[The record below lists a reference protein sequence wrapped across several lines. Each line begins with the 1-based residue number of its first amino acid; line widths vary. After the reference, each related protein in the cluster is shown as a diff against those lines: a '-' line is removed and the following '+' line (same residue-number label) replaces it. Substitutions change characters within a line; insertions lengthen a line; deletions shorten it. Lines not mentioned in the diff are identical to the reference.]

1 MRDFCINH
9 MLNICNKQVEVIL
22 VIVDYVVFCSM
33 NMEGKNKSRRQPL
46 SMLIEKTKEYH
57 NKRKFT

>member
-1 MRDFCINH
+1 
-9 MLNICNKQVEVIL
+9 MLNVYNKQVEVIL

-33 NMEGKNKSRRQPL
+33 NMEGNNKSRRQPV
-46 SMLIEKTKEYH
+46 SMLIEETKEYY